1 MCQRVSTAARHF
13 FILLGTFCAV
23 TQNDPKWPKND
34 PHFFRIFYD
43 WIGGSANFFAFRM
56 YELNEFE
63 DFAETITHW
72 LVTGWA
78 TGIQEMPE
86 HLKINCGAGG
96 ELHKVTP
103 LAFNQMHSYWKLTM
117 MMAMLMLWTTKN
129 FSFSRPAGGPALH
142 LIIQDTDRNMNPLQ
156 HNFPIRKLFT
166 IFYLGTGISWSI
178 LCIFSF

>member
-1 MCQRVSTAARHF
+1 
-13 FILLGTFCAV
+13 
-23 TQNDPKWPKND
+23 
-34 PHFFRIFYD
+34 
-43 WIGGSANFFAFRM
+43 
-56 YELNEFE
+56 
-63 DFAETITHW
+63 
-72 LVTGWA
+72 
-78 TGIQEMPE
+78 MPE

-156 HNFPIRKLFT
+156 CCIIFPSENCSQYFTWAQGYPGQSSAFFLFKDILQNITFLHRYSFLFT
-166 IFYLGTGISWSI
+166 VCNILNDSRISW
-178 LCIFSF
+178 